1 VVAVV
6 VLQVKTPRMVVT
18 AVMVSRPLQM
28 AVVVAVAVWA
38 VMVPLPQLLQARMVV
53 SLTPVQLVAQAIRA
67 LQAVRVLTV
76 AAVAVVRGATSTTIL
91 HISAVLAVP
100 VLRTRLLQ
108 VAQQDPVAVA
118 AVAVVATIRVRL
130 LVRVLLQETTVV
142 AVVAVVVLLLLVTVV
157 MVPKALLSSL
167 TRTSPTKP

>member
-1 VVAVV
+1 
-6 VLQVKTPRMVVT
+6 MVVT
-18 AVMVSRPLQM
+18 AVTVSRPLQM

-53 SLTPVQLVAQAIRA
+53 SLTPVQRAARVVQA

-76 AAVAVVRGATSTTIL
+76 AVVAVARGAISTTTL

-108 VAQQDPVAVA
+108 VAQRDLAAVAVA
-118 AVAVVATIRVRL
+118 AVVATIRVRL

-142 AVVAVVVLLLLVTVV
+142 AVVAVVELLLLVTVV